1 MMKKQVLKQLKGLQP
16 GDLIRVGWFDASI
29 GKSLTSGAI
38 DVPVKSWGIYIGI
51 LGEKNKHIILA
62 QNNFKYTNGL
72 FDIDYTAIPLGW
84 AIEIK
89 VASKQEISLDE
100 AQSLLTSFLRGRSR
114 TLKRKIVNHEKLH

>member
-1 MMKKQVLKQLKGLQP
+1 MDKQVLKQLKGLQP

-38 DVPVKSWGIYIGI
+38 DLPVKSWGIYIGI

-62 QNNFKYTNGL
+62 QNSFKYTNGL

-84 AIEIK
+84 AIEIE
-89 VASKQEISLDE
+89 VVSKHEISLLE

>member
-1 MMKKQVLKQLKGLQP
+1 MMDKQVLKQLKGLQP

-38 DVPVKSWGIYIGI
+38 DLPVKSWGIYIGI

-62 QNNFKYTNGL
+62 QNSFKYTNGL

-84 AIEIK
+84 AIEIS
-89 VASKQEISLDE
+89 VVSKHEISLLE

>member
-1 MMKKQVLKQLKGLQP
+1 MDKQVLKQLKGLQP
-16 GDLIRVGWFDASI
+16 GDLVRVGWFDASI

-38 DVPVKSWGIYIGI
+38 DLPVKSWGIYIGI

-62 QNNFKYTNGL
+62 QNSFKYTNGL

-84 AIEIK
+84 AIEIA
-89 VASKQEISLDE
+89 VVSKHEISLLE

>member
-1 MMKKQVLKQLKGLQP
+1 MMNKQVLKQLKGLQP

-38 DVPVKSWGIYIGI
+38 DLPVKSWGIYIGI

-62 QNNFKYTNGL
+62 QNSFKYTNGL

-84 AIEIK
+84 AIEIE
-89 VASKQEISLDE
+89 VVSKHEISLLE